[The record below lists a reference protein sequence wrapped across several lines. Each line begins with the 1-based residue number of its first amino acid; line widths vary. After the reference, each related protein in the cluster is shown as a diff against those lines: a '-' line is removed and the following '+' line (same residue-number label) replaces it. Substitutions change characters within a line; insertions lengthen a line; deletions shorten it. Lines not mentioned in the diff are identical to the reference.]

1 MLTYVLLMIGFV
13 LLIKGADYFV
23 DGSSSVA
30 KLLRIP
36 SVIIGLTIVAF
47 GTSMPEASVSINAA
61 LAGSNELSL
70 SNVIGS
76 NIFNLLVVT
85 GVCAVIRPL
94 PVTRSVM
101 KKEFPYSILITAA
114 LLIMS
119 LDMLLFQDT
128 ENVISRVN
136 GVVLLALFLIFVVS
150 TVRDALT
157 SRKETKDN
165 EDFKSMSPAAS
176 TAYIIGGL
184 AGIVIGGDLV
194 VNSASE
200 IAASFGLS
208 QTLIG
213 LTIVALGTSLP
224 ELVTSIVAARKGENE
239 IALGNVVGSNIFNI
253 LLVLGASSALH
264 PVGVN
269 QESIYDIVI
278 LLVTS
283 IMVYIFGLQKKT
295 VNRLEGIIM
304 LLVYAIFAVFITIR

>member
-1 MLTYVLLMIGFV
+1 MLTYILLIVGFV
-13 LLIKGADYFV
+13 LLIKGADFFV

-76 NIFNLLVVT
+76 NLFNLLVVT

-94 PVTRSVM
+94 PVTPSVM
-101 KKEFPYSILITAA
+101 RKEFPYSILITAA

-119 LDMLLFQDT
+119 LDMLLFQDN
-128 ENVISRVN
+128 ENAISRIN
-136 GVVLLALFLIFVVS
+136 GIVLLALFLIFVIS
-150 TVRDALT
+150 TVRDALR
-157 SRKETKDN
+157 SRKETTKS
-165 EDFKSMSPAAS
+165 EDFKSMSPTTS

-208 QTLIG
+208 QTFIG

-224 ELVTSIVAARKGENE
+224 ELVTSIIAARKGEND

-269 QESIYDIVI
+269 QESVYDIVI

-295 VNRLEGIIM
+295 VNRAEGIIM
-304 LLVYAIFAVFITIR
+304 LLVYAVFAVFITIR